1 MARAK
6 SAILSPADKRAVLK
20 DLKTRFKAA
29 TSEAKVG
36 QKAYDV
42 AEKAHD
48 KAQAAAAKVNI
59 KRASRLANLKTR
71 SRRSKQQS
79 KYLP

>member
-59 KRASRLANLKTR
+59 KASLTA
-71 SRRSKQQS
+71 SKLEDEI
-79 KYLP
+79 KAIEAAI